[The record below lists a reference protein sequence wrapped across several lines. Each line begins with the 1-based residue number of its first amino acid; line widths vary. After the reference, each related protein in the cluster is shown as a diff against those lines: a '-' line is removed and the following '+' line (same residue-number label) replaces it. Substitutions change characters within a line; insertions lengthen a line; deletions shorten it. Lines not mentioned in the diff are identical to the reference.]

1 MRYVHGMT
9 FRQGLEKEHVS
20 RAASVVADLCSRYP
34 EVEMEHAV
42 EAVDTALEALLLT
55 GLLNDPDG
63 ERIMR
68 VLSERDIR
76 LRLGREV
83 EQAHL
88 DPQIHPRRHV
98 TL

>member
-1 MRYVHGMT
+1 MTNRHDVGQEYVD
-9 FRQGLEKEHVS
+9 
-20 RAASVVADLCSRYP
+20 RAASVVADLRSRYP
-34 EVEMEHAV
+34 EVELEHAV
-42 EAVDTALEALLLT
+42 QAVDTALEALLLT
-55 GLLNDPDG
+55 GLLEDPDG

-68 VLSERDIR
+68 ILSERDIR

-98 TL
+98 TP

>member
-1 MRYVHGMT
+1 MFASMT
-9 FRQGLEKEHVS
+9 IHQGLDQQYAN

-34 EVEMEHAV
+34 EVEPEHAV
-42 EAVDTALEALLLT
+42 EAVGTAVEALLLT
-55 GLLNDPDG
+55 GLLTDPDG